1 MIGEWHDEWNLD
13 QHLISI
19 SNEYTY
25 FTLIIVVW
33 QRLILIVDCR
43 MNIDF
48 ITSGMW
54 EG

>member
-25 FTLIIVVW
+25 FTLFTVG
-33 QRLILIVDCR
+33 
-43 MNIDF
+43 F
-48 ITSGMW
+48 
-54 EG
+54 